1 LGEVYSPK
9 DIIHRRGKL
18 VPDLTPRP
26 IPLPTTPTSLEA
38 ILQDMESMKVE
49 IAKINRALRAH
60 GIAIE

>member
-1 LGEVYSPK
+1 MGEVYSPK
-9 DIIHRRGKL
+9 DIIHRTGKL

-26 IPLPTTPTSLEA
+26 IPQPTTPTSLEA